1 MFPHLF
7 SPIRINNLE
16 VKNRVA
22 YPALGLLY
30 SYDGKLNDR
39 YYEYFREK
47 ARGGA
52 GIVTVGP
59 VGIDRA
65 GSGVI
70 VLSLANDESIEPFRK
85 LATIIKDSGARAWVQ
100 LFHAGAYAFS
110 IILDGEKPVAPSE
123 VYSKYSKET
132 PRALTIGDIKE
143 LQQAYVSAALRAKEA
158 GFDGVEI
165 IASAGYLITQ
175 FLSPLKNLRTDEY
188 GGSFENRVRFPREV
202 IERVRSAVGPDY
214 PLAVRM
220 AGNDFVPGSNTDLE
234 TPRFAREYEKAGID
248 LINVT
253 GGWHEARVPQL
264 PMELPRGGYSYLAL
278 NIKKEV
284 SVPVMASNRI
294 PRPELAERMIRDGS
308 CDMVNLGRVL
318 IADPYWPEKARGGRQ
333 DEIRPCV
340 ACNQGCTDT
349 IFSAKPVFC
358 IVNPRA
364 GFEAE
369 RNVEK
374 AERPGKVMVIGA
386 GPGGL
391 EAAVTAVRAGHSVE
405 LYEKGGEI
413 GGQLW
418 IAGAPPHKEELWE
431 IIHYYKTMLAKLDIT
446 VHLNTEVTVG
456 FIKTKKPDHVIVAEG
471 AAPLMPPI
479 EGLDDPCVVSSW
491 KVLGENPMLGKRIAV
506 IGGGAVGLET
516 ALFLAAKGTLSPEM
530 VHFLMA
536 HEAENPDRIRELMF
550 RGSKQVTVFEMLPKI
565 GKDIGKSTRWV
576 IKTALNRHGVEALT
590 GSRVVSIKNGTVV
603 YEREGREHRREFDNV
618 VLASGSRPVKK
629 LSEALAKEGISFTAV
644 GDCVRPAKI
653 NDAIHEG
660 FLAALAIGRVPVEV
674 K

>member
-7 SPIRINNLE
+7 SPITINGLE

-30 SYDGKLNDR
+30 SYDGTLNDR

-47 ARGGA
+47 AKGGA

-59 VGIDRA
+59 VGIDMA
-65 GSGVI
+65 GSGLI
-70 VLSLANDESIEPFRK
+70 VLSLAGDEAIEPFKK
-85 LATIIKDSGARAWVQ
+85 LTTIIKDAGARAWVQ

-110 IILDGEKPVAPSE
+110 VILDGERPVAPSE

-132 PRALTIGDIKE
+132 PRALTIEDINN
-143 LQQAYVSAALRAKEA
+143 LQQTYVNAALRAKEA
-158 GFDGVEI
+158 GFDGIEI

-202 IERVRSAVGPDY
+202 IERIRSAVGPGY

-234 TPRFAREYEKAGID
+234 TPQFARVYEQAGVD

-264 PMELPRGGYSYLAL
+264 PMELPRGGYAYLAL

-294 PRPELAERMIRDGS
+294 ARPDLAERMIRDGA

-318 IADPYWPEKARGGRQ
+318 IADPYWPEKARAGRQ

-364 GFEAE
+364 GYEAE
-369 RNVEK
+369 RNIGR
-374 AERPGKVMVIGA
+374 AETSLRVMVVGA
-386 GPGGL
+386 GPAGL
-391 EAAVTAVRAGHSVE
+391 EAAVTAAQTGHTVE
-405 LYEKGGEI
+405 LYEKSDEI

-431 IIHYYKTMLAKLDIT
+431 IVNYYKTMLVKLAIP
-446 VHLNTEVTVG
+446 VHLNTEVTIEL
-456 FIKTKKPDHVIVAEG
+456 IKKINPDQVIVAEG

-479 EGLDDPCVVSSW
+479 GGLDDPCVISSW
-491 KVLGENPMLGKRIAV
+491 KVLGENPILGKRIAV

-516 ALFLAAKGTLSPEM
+516 ALFLAAKGTLSAEM

-536 HEAENPDRIRELMF
+536 HEAESPERIRELMF
-550 RGSKQVTVFEMLPKI
+550 HGSKRVTVFEMLPKI

-576 IKTALNRHGVEALT
+576 VKTALQRYGVEALT
-590 GSRVVSIKNGTVV
+590 GARVVSIKDGVV
-603 YEREGREHRREFDNV
+603 TYEREGGEHRLEFDNV
-618 VLASGSRPVKK
+618 VIASGSRSVKK
-629 LSEALAKEGISFTAV
+629 LSEALEKEGVACTAI

-660 FLAALAIGRVPVEV
+660 FLAALAIGRVPLEA
-674 K
+674 

>member
-7 SPIRINNLE
+7 SPITINRLE

-59 VGIDRA
+59 VGIDLA

-70 VLSLANDESIEPFRK
+70 VLSLAGDESIGPFRK
-85 LATIIKDSGARAWVQ
+85 LATIIKEAGARAWVQ

-123 VYSKYSKET
+123 VYSKYSKEM
-132 PRALTIGDIKE
+132 PKELTIEGIHDIQKR
-143 LQQAYVSAALRAKEA
+143 YVDAALRAKEA

-175 FLSPLKNLRTDEY
+175 FLSPLKNLRGDEY

-202 IERVRSAVGPDY
+202 IEKVRAAVGPDY
-214 PLAVRM
+214 PLSVRM

-234 TPRFAREYEKAGID
+234 TPLFAKVYEKAGID

-294 PRPELAERMIRDGS
+294 PRPELAERMIRDGA

-318 IADPYWPEKARGGRQ
+318 IADPYWPEKAGAGREN
-333 DEIRPCV
+333 EIRPCV

-364 GFEAE
+364 GFEGE
-369 RNVEK
+369 RNVVK
-374 AERPGKVMVIGA
+374 AEKPLRVMVVGA

-391 EAAVTAVRAGHSVE
+391 EAAVTAARAGHSVE

-418 IAGAPPHKEELWE
+418 IAGAPPHKDELWE
-431 IIHYYKTMLAKLDIT
+431 IVKYYKTMLDRLSIP
-446 VHLNTEVTVG
+446 VNLNTEVTVDLVRN
-456 FIKTKKPDHVIVAEG
+456 KKPDRVIVAEG
-471 AAPLMPPI
+471 AEPLMPPI
-479 EGLDDPCVVSSW
+479 EGLDNPRVLSSW
-491 KVLGENPMLGKRIAV
+491 KVLAENPALGKRIAV

-536 HEAENPDRIRELMF
+536 HEAESPQRIRELMF

-576 IKTALNRHGVEALT
+576 VKTALTRHGVEALT
-590 GSRVVSIKNGTVV
+590 GARVLSVKDGTVV
-603 YEREGREHRREFDNV
+603 YEVEGARHSREFDNV
-618 VLASGSRPVKK
+618 VVASGSRPVRR
-629 LSEALAKEGISFTAV
+629 LCEALERAGIAHTAV

-660 FLAALAIGRVPVEV
+660 FLAALGANG
-674 K
+674 

>member
-1 MFPHLF
+1 
-7 SPIRINNLE
+7 
-16 VKNRVA
+16 V
-22 YPALGLLY
+22 PA
-30 SYDGKLNDR
+30 
-39 YYEYFREK
+39 
-47 ARGGA
+47 
-52 GIVTVGP
+52 
-59 VGIDRA
+59 
-65 GSGVI
+65 
-70 VLSLANDESIEPFRK
+70 
-85 LATIIKDSGARAWVQ
+85 
-100 LFHAGAYAFS
+100 
-110 IILDGEKPVAPSE
+110 
-123 VYSKYSKET
+123 
-132 PRALTIGDIKE
+132 
-143 LQQAYVSAALRAKEA
+143 
-158 GFDGVEI
+158 
-165 IASAGYLITQ
+165 
-175 FLSPLKNLRTDEY
+175 
-188 GGSFENRVRFPREV
+188 
-202 IERVRSAVGPDY
+202 
-214 PLAVRM
+214 
-220 AGNDFVPGSNTDLE
+220 AGNVD
-234 TPRFAREYEKAGID
+234 
-248 LINVT
+248 
-253 GGWHEARVPQL
+253 
-264 PMELPRGGYSYLAL
+264 
-278 NIKKEV
+278 EV

-456 FIKTKKPDHVIVAEG
+456 FIKKKKPDHVIVAEG

-479 EGLDDPCVVSSW
+479 VGLDDPCVVSSW

-576 IKTALNRHGVEALT
+576 VKTALNRHGVEALT

>member
-30 SYDGKLNDR
+30 SYDGRLNDR

-59 VGIDRA
+59 VGIDRP

-70 VLSLANDESIEPFRK
+70 VLSLANNESIEPFRK
-85 LATIIKDSGARAWVQ
+85 LAAIIKDSGARAWVQ

-123 VYSKYSKET
+123 VYSRYSKET

-143 LQQAYVSAALRAKEA
+143 LQQTYVNAALRAKDA

-202 IERVRSAVGPDY
+202 IEKIRAAVGPDY

-234 TPRFAREYEKAGID
+234 TPQFARVYEKAGID

-364 GFEAE
+364 GFEGE
-369 RNVEK
+369 RNVVK
-374 AERPGKVMVIGA
+374 AEKTQRVMVVGA

-391 EAAVTAVRAGHSVE
+391 EAAVTASRAGHNVE
-405 LYEKGGEI
+405 LYEKGDEI

-431 IIHYYKTMLAKLDIT
+431 IVQYYKTMLAKLDIT
-446 VHLNTEVTVG
+446 VHLNAEVTVG
-456 FIKTKKPDHVIVAEG
+456 VIKKKKPDHVIVAEG
-471 AAPLMPPI
+471 ATPLMPPV

-576 IKTALNRHGVEALT
+576 VKTALNRHGVEALT
-590 GSRVVSIKNGTVV
+590 GSRVLSIKNGTVV

-629 LSEALAKEGISFTAV
+629 LSEALAKEGIAFTAV